1 MSADYGEASSLS
13 AISSSLVTLF
23 QFLPVPDVFSVFSM
37 TGRDSFGRAR
47 KSLKSD
53 LGTGKQMAAGDSLFA
68 PLLRTRKGRRK

>member
-37 TGRDSFGRAR
+37 TGHDSTPKDSTIAKGWA
-47 KSLKSD
+47 SPLH
-53 LGTGKQMAAGDSLFA
+53 LVTGPAV
-68 PLLRTRKGRRK
+68 LLRKFNPPH